1 MWWNKDNPKFWSTR
15 EIVVPGDTIPRMFR
29 NAADKRGDKVIFR
42 QKSYGLWQTLTWRE
56 LADIVPRLQ
65 VLQEL
70 ERELQQRFANS
81 PRQRDDQALADWR
94 ATVLRQLEQPNQ
106 PAELPLDLHGSAFQQ
121 RVWQALR
128 EIPSGQT
135 RRYGELAAQL
145 GSHARAV
152 ARACASN
159 PIGLLVPCHRVI
171 AANGGLSGYR
181 WGLPR
186 KAALLASEAASRPC
200 LADADRS
207 AAPH

>member
-1 MWWNKDNPKFWSTR
+1 MPS
-15 EIVVPGDTIPRMFR
+15 V
-29 NAADKRGDKVIFR
+29 AALR
-42 QKSYGLWQTLTWRE
+42 YTLSPCPLGHLM
-56 LADIVPRLQ
+56 LAASPAGVCALLLGEHPA
-65 VLQEL
+65 EL
-70 ERELQQRFANS
+70 ERELQQRFAGS

-94 ATVLRQLEQPNQ
+94 AAVLRQLEQPNQ

-200 LADADRS
+200 LAGADRS